1 MGFVNN
7 QAEVRRK
14 SLSFPPSS
22 QPWAGPRSRSTSKNC
37 LSKPGGMRA
46 TQESPK
52 PLTQSLTGKAR
63 ARFVRF
69 GPAGVLQR
77 IVIWKRMGRPNIVP
91 S

>member
-1 MGFVNN
+1 
-7 QAEVRRK
+7 
-14 SLSFPPSS
+14 
-22 QPWAGPRSRSTSKNC
+22 
-37 LSKPGGMRA
+37 MRA

-77 IVIWKRMGRPNIVP
+77 IVIWKRMGRFNIVP
-91 S
+91 SYVSLPPHPSIFSLSSA